1 VDTQLVVVRTNVP
14 PPCKPTIDV
23 PKAWSPNGDGHNDYL
38 RPLTLDIT
46 ELKYFRVF
54 DRWGQLMFET
64 NIIGKGWDGIFN
76 GKQQVMDVYTW
87 TIEAI
92 GCDGHYYKRAGN
104 SVLMR

>member
-1 VDTQLVVVRTNVP
+1 MEAARQWIRSLWSSVPMCHLLVSP
-14 PPCKPTIDV
+14 PLMCPRH
-23 PKAWSPNGDGHNDYL
+23 GHHDYL

-87 TIEAI
+87 TLEAI

-104 SVLMR
+104 SVL